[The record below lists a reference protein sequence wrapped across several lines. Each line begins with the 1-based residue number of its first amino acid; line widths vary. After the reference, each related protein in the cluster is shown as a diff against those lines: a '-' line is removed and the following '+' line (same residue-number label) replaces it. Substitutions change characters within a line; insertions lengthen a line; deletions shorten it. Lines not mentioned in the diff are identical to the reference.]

1 MVDSKVIEE
10 NMVASLVWLDV
21 QKNDDP
27 SYTSYS
33 WLKPVVESHIAV
45 VSLDEEELFFFL
57 QNQFELHLGVA
68 GRRNWPLCF
77 CIFLGGWSV
86 ILLNVTKS
94 DNVTQL
100 NV

>member
-1 MVDSKVIEE
+1 MNVFMVDSKLIEE

-45 VSLDEEELFFFL
+45 VSLDEEELFFF
-57 QNQFELHLGVA
+57 
-68 GRRNWPLCF
+68 
-77 CIFLGGWSV
+77 
-86 ILLNVTKS
+86 TKS
-94 DNVTQL
+94 IWAALGCGRQKELTTVL
-100 NV
+100 FF